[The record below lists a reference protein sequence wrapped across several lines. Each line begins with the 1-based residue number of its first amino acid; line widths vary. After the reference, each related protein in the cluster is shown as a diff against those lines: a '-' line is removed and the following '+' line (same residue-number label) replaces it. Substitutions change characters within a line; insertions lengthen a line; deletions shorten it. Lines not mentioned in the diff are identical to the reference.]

1 MLIRLGVCRDCLFLG
16 GSCWCW
22 HDAAALRIA
31 RASVLSLFDVSV
43 FDSLFRK
50 GGACGDLGAA
60 DATRIAAV
68 TVTYWGRRGGVCYW
82 TGGLLLVVG
91 LVDQPGRR
99 LLIRAYAGPRL
110 ARALGLPRWY
120 FRYRVVQPGYW

>member
-1 MLIRLGVCRDCLFLG
+1 MLLRLGVCR
-16 GSCWCW
+16 
-22 HDAAALRIA
+22 
-31 RASVLSLFDVSV
+31 
-43 FDSLFRK
+43 DSLFRK
-50 GGACGDLGAA
+50 GGACGSVGTA

-68 TVTYWGRRGGVCYW
+68 TGKVH
-82 TGGLLLVVG
+82 TGAAEVGFATGQVQLGLLLVVG

-120 FRYRVVQPGYW
+120 FH